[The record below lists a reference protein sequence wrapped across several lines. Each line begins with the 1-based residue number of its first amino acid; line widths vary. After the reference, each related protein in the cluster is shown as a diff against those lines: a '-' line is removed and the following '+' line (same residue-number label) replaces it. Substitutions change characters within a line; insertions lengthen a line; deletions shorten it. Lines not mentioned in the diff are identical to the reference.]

1 MEGQVQTRVPFNRRI
16 PVVNNCCFV
25 VPLRTGALIITIW
38 MLIWNLFT
46 GIELITIGYASGIW
60 LALKAVGAIY
70 MLIALISFY
79 GAYSV
84 YKELPQEVARFTRFF
99 TWSVIA
105 YFVIQIIVI
114 IIEEVEIRAAYNE
127 AISACNNANAGVP
140 AQDQVPCVGF
150 VDGYLGSWIATF
162 LIGVAIQTYLII
174 VIRSYNFELQ
184 ARNGNNPNGEKA
196 EFQTVDMNTYGV
208 EHA

>member
-1 MEGQVQTRVPFNRRI
+1 MEGQVLTRVPFSHRI
-16 PVVNNCCFV
+16 PIVNNCCFV
-25 VPLRTGALIITIW
+25 VPLKIAALIITIW
-38 MLIWNLFT
+38 MFLWNLYA
-46 GIELITIGYASGIW
+46 GIALITIGYGSGIW
-60 LALKAVGAIY
+60 LALKGIGAIY
-70 MLIALISFY
+70 MLISLLSFY
-79 GAYSV
+79 GAYSI

-114 IIEEVEIRAAYNE
+114 IIEEVELRAAYDE
-127 AISACNNANAGVP
+127 AIAACNNANASVP
-140 AQDQVPCVGF
+140 AQDQVPCGGY
-150 VDGYLGSWIATF
+150 VDTFLGSWIATF
-162 LIGVAIQTYLII
+162 LIGVAIQVYLII
-174 VIRSYNFELQ
+174 VIRSYNVELQ